1 MGSAVY
7 STAVVADNVLYIST
21 RNRLFADR
29 GEVKRPAH
37 GVCRRRPGSMSMY
50 SLCQLTHDVRE
61 SRSADRTL
69 GNQLS
74 IVDNAEHAIGRRK
87 LP

>member
-1 MGSAVY
+1 MH
-7 STAVVADNVLYIST
+7 
-21 RNRLFADR
+21 
-29 GEVKRPAH
+29 EPALMVFVNLLALI
-37 GVCRRRPGSMSMY
+37 GRFRRAEEAAIQVP
-50 SLCQLTHDVRE
+50 HDVRE
-61 SRSADRTL
+61 SPTADRTL

>member
-1 MGSAVY
+1 MMFVNLLPLIGRFQRAEDAAIQV
-7 STAVVADNVLYIST
+7 
-21 RNRLFADR
+21 
-29 GEVKRPAH
+29 P
-37 GVCRRRPGSMSMY
+37 
-50 SLCQLTHDVRE
+50 HDVRE
-61 SRSADRTL
+61 SPTADRTL